1 MAPVKHAPL
10 ALAAALVLA
19 GATGCSAGADTEV
32 AAGHSHAGGGMVS
45 MPVGDGTRVSEVGYT
60 LNGLQVREKP
70 DGIGEVR
77 FRVEDRDGRPVTDYV
92 EELTKELHLYLV
104 NDDLTV
110 FRHLH
115 PTRAADGTWTAPFDV
130 PDAGGYRVVTEFVAV
145 DEGGNGDH
153 VVLGRPLAL
162 PPGDPGDLLAED
174 RVVAVTVSQAPTTGP
189 NGLLRLVVR
198 DADRRPVELGTYL
211 GSYSH
216 VTGFH
221 TDTGAMVHLHPLD
234 APDVTEDGSELTFH
248 ADITQPGDYRL
259 FVQVRVDGFLHTVPV
274 QLTVAGS
281 PGSA

>member
-1 MAPVKHAPL
+1 MSTRLRRAS
-10 ALAAALVLA
+10 AAVVVLA
-19 GATGCSAGADTEV
+19 GAAAGCSADADTQV
-32 AAGHSHAGGGMVS
+32 AAGHSHAGGGLVS
-45 MPVGDGTRVSEVGYT
+45 MAVGDGTQVSEVGYS
-60 LNGLQVREKP
+60 LSGLQVRERP

-77 FRVEDRDGRPVTDYV
+77 FRIEDHAGAPVTDYV
-92 EELTKELHLYLV
+92 EELTKELHLYV
-104 NDDLTV
+104 VSDDLTV

-115 PTRAADGTWTAPFDV
+115 PVRADDGTWTAPFDV

-162 PPGDPGDLLAED
+162 PPGEPEDLLAED
-174 RVVAVTVSQAPTTGP
+174 RVIDVSVAQAPSAGP

-198 DADRRPVELGTYL
+198 DAERRPVELGTYL

-221 TDTGAMVHLHPLD
+221 TETGAMVHLHPLD
-234 APDVTEDGSELTFH
+234 APDLTEDGSALTFH
-248 ADITQPGDYRL
+248 ADIAQPGDYRL

-274 QLTVAGS
+274 ELTVA
-281 PGSA
+281 PSA

>member
-1 MAPVKHAPL
+1 MMVGMKRGAPL
-10 ALAAALVLA
+10 ALALA
-19 GATGCSAGADTEV
+19 VVAGLAGCSAADGTQV

-45 MPVGDGTRVSEVGYT
+45 LVVGDGTRVSEVGYS
-60 LNGLQVREKP
+60 LDGLQVREQP

-77 FRVEDRDGRPVTDYV
+77 FRIDDHDGRPVTDYV
-92 EELTKELHLYLV
+92 EELTKELHLYVV

-115 PTRAADGTWTAPFDV
+115 PTRSADGTWTAPFDV

-153 VVLGRPLAL
+153 IVLGRPLAL
-162 PPGDPGDLLAED
+162 PPGDPGDTVAED
-174 RVVAVTVSQAPTTGP
+174 RVVGVTVSQAPTTGA

-198 DADRRPVELGTYL
+198 DAQGQPVNLGTYL

-221 TDTGAMVHLHPLD
+221 TETGAMVHLHPLD
-234 APDVTEDGSELTFH
+234 APDITEDGSELTFH
-248 ADITQPGDYRL
+248 ADIAQPGDYRL

-274 QLTVAGS
+274 ELTVA
-281 PGSA
+281 PSA